1 MFRAGRFRRWGWK
14 WWTCGNGGLSD
25 FHEAP
30 RKSSPIAFG
39 LSVRILISS
48 IAAMPDLR
56 RRVTALR
63 SAAAAIGWRARP
75 LLRNQFLQAVS
86 GCVNGTRRHKPLS
99 NLWWCH
105 GVPMVRIRFAPA
117 LSQERTV
124 RRSSSAGLLA
134 QHALMIEASEKTIAR
149 KTPIKS
155 CGDGRARCTVQVS
168 SIPTH
173 WRQRL
178 AVSVR
183 FDRRGDWCRV
193 SSAEAR

>member
-117 LSQERTV
+117 VAGPAHISAA
-124 RRSSSAGLLA
+124 RRMSALAESDGSSAF
-134 QHALMIEASEKTIAR
+134 R
-149 KTPIKS
+149 
-155 CGDGRARCTVQVS
+155 
-168 SIPTH
+168 
-173 WRQRL
+173 
-178 AVSVR
+178 AVSAPQTGSVAASISPS
-183 FDRRGDWCRV
+183 CA
-193 SSAEAR
+193 STEAWSQ